1 MIQVSAIQARIA
13 QLQEER
19 QQVAARL
26 QELAAEAAEG
36 QRLLNAYDGAIGE
49 LTRLAQMGAMEQA
62 DSAAPEVA

>member
-1 MIQVSAIQARIA
+1 MIEVSAIQVRVA

-19 QQVAARL
+19 QQVTARL
-26 QELAAEAAEG
+26 QELATEAAEG

-49 LTRLAQMGAMEQA
+49 LTRLAQMGPMEQA